1 MLKIANSQ
9 QIICVLAVLSLV
21 GAALLGIVLPC
32 LIHAQNIGAEPAL
45 NKAAQEQSEGAIPD
59 LVKLG
64 CPWSW
69 RSSLTPAGTSCD
81 GRWQRDCQSTL
92 PTIPSTGP
100 GPEEEN
106 EKR

>member
-21 GAALLGIVLPC
+21 WASLLGIVLPC

-59 LVKLG
+59 LVKPGLSMVMAVVSYTRG
-64 CPWSW
+64 YVVRWAVAAGLPIDFAHDPIN
-69 RSSLTPAGTSCD
+69 RS
-81 GRWQRDCQSTL
+81 R
-92 PTIPSTGP
+92 TG
-100 GPEEEN
+100 GG
-106 EKR
+106 K